1 VTSDR
6 TRSLLYYAATLGGY
20 ALLGVVLMIAVVIAM
35 KRGRDAP
42 PPQAEHLAWIADT
55 LDAAAAD
62 RRRKLPPPMQAFV
75 RDYLKDSRVLICPS
89 AAPNLSAAY
98 WPVRD
103 RPDAR
108 DRSYCYVQGL
118 SVRDAHDYVLCF
130 DEEWSHAVGP
140 KSEGVNVLHVGGH
153 VEWRSD
159 LDEFQLE
166 AVAQLLEM
174 HGRMRGRGPDELL
187 QRPWWSRYP
196 EPPAFH
202 VPPPKREDD
211 STIMGASVLSL
222 AVAAAVALVGLYV
235 LRRITR

>member
-1 VTSDR
+1 MTSDR
-6 TRSLLYYAATLGGY
+6 TSGLLYYGATLGGY
-20 ALLGVVLMIAVVIAM
+20 ALLGVALVLAVVIAM
-35 KRGRDAP
+35 KRGRDEAP
-42 PPQAEHLAWIADT
+42 ASPEHVTWIADT

-75 RDYLKDSRVLICPS
+75 RDYLKDARVLICPS
-89 AAPNLSAAY
+89 AALEFSAGY

-118 SVRDAHDYVLCF
+118 SQKDAHDYILCF
-130 DEEWSHAVGP
+130 DEEWNHAVGP
-140 KSEGVNVLHVGGH
+140 KNQGVNVLYVGGH

-159 LDEFQLE
+159 LDELQLE
-166 AVAQLLEM
+166 AVSQLLEM

-196 EPPAFH
+196 EPPAFD

-211 STIMGASVLSL
+211 GALMGASVLSL
-222 AVAAAVALVGLYV
+222 AVAAAAALVGVYV
-235 LRRITR
+235 LRRIVR